1 MSCSHCS
8 ARIQT
13 ALKNQNVAATVDLVT
28 KTVQSDDK
36 RVPEILKSIGYEV
49 EQSIFFEAR
58 T

>member
-1 MSCSHCS
+1 MVYKVKNMSCSHCS

-49 EQSIFFEAR
+49 E
-58 T
+58 